1 MRRYMQ
7 SVSMLILLM
16 LIIGCGIDPKVPDSA
31 MPGTY
36 TVTYSPY
43 SGTVLA
49 TEKLVLGANG
59 TYEQTFTP
67 KTGKPWK
74 HTGHWSVDRSSG
86 HPATCLNDYM
96 QTLDFWGNR
105 LLPKPKRTNWHRP
118 VVYRY
123 GVVTILIYEDAGY
136 YFAKSP

>member
-49 TEKLVLGANG
+49 TETLVLSANG

-67 KTGKPWK
+67 KTGRPWK
-74 HTGHWSVDRSSG
+74 HTGRWSLDRSSG
-86 HPATCLNDYM
+86 HPDICLSDYM
-96 QTLDFWGNR
+96 EALDVWGDR
-105 LLPKPKRTNWHRP
+105 MLPKPNRTNWHSSI
-118 VVYRY
+118 VYRY
-123 GVVTILIYEDAGY
+123 GVVTILIDEDAGY
-136 YFAKSP
+136 YFAKAP